1 MSRFCMYIIMT
12 TKEKED
18 FMKRALIL
26 LMVVVL
32 GLGVFGCAGEKSMVK
47 PTPTQMLPVK
57 VTFDSVERLNAIA
70 PKPPFQN
77 TDVIVYRVNFKL
89 TNPNNVLA
97 KVDDL
102 YFETKTED
110 GTPQKT
116 IVQAASMPSMVVPAG
131 GELVWSP
138 TDIFVYG
145 GVLGQFITRGLDG
158 GEGMKGALQK
168 REEFWTDLGGDK
180 RKFFIDGNITTSLPD
195 FPDLGA
201 VRNQFKTEF
210 TTPKL

>member
-1 MSRFCMYIIMT
+1 MD
-12 TKEKED
+12 KKG
-18 FMKRALIL
+18 LIL
-26 LMVVVL
+26 LVSMMCL
-32 GLGVFGCAGEKSMVK
+32 ALLIGCAGVK
-47 PTPTQMLPVK
+47 PAPTTILPVSVK
-57 VTFDSVERLNAIA
+57 VDSVERLNAIA
-70 PKPPFQN
+70 AKPPYQA
-77 TDVIVYRVNFKL
+77 TDVLVFRVNFKF

-102 YFETKTED
+102 YFEAKAED
-110 GTPQKT
+110 GTPEKT

-131 GELVWSP
+131 GELIWSP

-145 GVLGQFITRGLDG
+145 GILGQFITRGLDG

-180 RKFFIDGNITTSLPD
+180 RKFFVDGNITYSLPD
-195 FPDLGA
+195 SPGLGT

-210 TTPKL
+210 TMPKL